1 MFHTG
6 RVTVSPLNSSSS
18 QLFYRERS
26 DTQRRRR
33 FGAYG
38 CVQDCCCYLQIFGV
52 LAIIL
57 TLGAAVAIPFLLR
70 PGSSSS
76 VTTLAS
82 TTSTVSTT
90 TATTIST
97 TSSSSTTSTA
107 STTTSTSTTSTT
119 STTTTTSVT
128 STTSTS
134 GEFFLDTISAQ
145 NTIVSI
151 KQA

>member
-1 MFHTG
+1 MFHAA
-6 RVTVSPLNSSSS
+6 RVAATPINSSSQ

-26 DTQRRRR
+26 YTRRWRR

-38 CVQDCCCYLQIFGV
+38 CGQECCCYLQIFGV

-57 TLGAAVAIPFLLR
+57 AIGAAIAVPFLLIT
-70 PGSSSS
+70 GASSS

-82 TTSTVSTT
+82 TTSTGKISTT
-90 TATTIST
+90 TATT
-97 TSSSSTTSTA
+97 A
-107 STTTSTSTTSTT
+107 STTTSSSTTSTT
-119 STTTTTSVT
+119 STTTSTSVT

-134 GEFFLDTISAQ
+134 SEFFLDTISAQ
-145 NTIVSI
+145 DTIVSI